1 MAYHD
6 YEPTW
11 SEVRVWAEDKL
22 QELRDDLERDI
33 VEWEDVIR
41 IRADITRLRELLGLP
56 EGIENGSVRID
67 TDRLDR

>member
-11 SEVRVWAEDKL
+11 REVRAWAEDKL

-33 VEWEDVIR
+33 VGWEDVIR

-56 EGIENGSVRID
+56 EGIENGTVRID